1 MDTVQGLKL
10 GATGLAGLFAG
21 CAFYVNAAD
30 HPARMTL
37 DIHKNRGVERKLQ
50 QSKEISGIVNVL

>member
-37 DIHKNRGVERKLQ
+37 DIHKNRQ
-50 QSKEISGIVNVL
+50 AWKESFNRAKKFQVL